1 MKRMGIKS
9 SENSFGAWAF
19 LIGVILAVVIGISAS
34 SLLSLNSVRAYSAQI
49 YAILVVIG
57 IIVGFSIKVSG
68 KDAQNFLI
76 AGAILVIVSSFGKDS
91 VTGSLIG
98 IGLGDTVTS
107 TFSALLALF
116 VPATIIVAM
125 KTVFSLTE
133 I

>member
-1 MKRMGIKS
+1 MVIRS
-9 SENSFGAWAF
+9 RENSFGAWAF
-19 LIGVILAVVIGISAS
+19 LVGVILAVVIGVGAS
-34 SLLSLNSVRAYSAQI
+34 SFLSISSISTYSAQI

-68 KDAQNFLI
+68 KDAKDFLL
-76 AGAILVIVSSFGKDS
+76 AGTILVIVSSFGKES

-98 IGLGDTVTS
+98 IGIGDTVSS

-116 VPATIIVAM
+116 VPATIIVAI
-125 KTVFSLTE
+125 KTVFSLSK

>member
-1 MKRMGIKS
+1 MVIKS
-9 SENSFGAWAF
+9 RENSFGAWAF
-19 LIGVILAVVIGISAS
+19 LIGVILAVVIGVSAS
-34 SLLSLNSVRAYSAQI
+34 SLLSLDSVRAYSAKI

-57 IIVGFSIKVSG
+57 IIVGFSVKVYG
-68 KDAQNFLI
+68 RDAQSFLI